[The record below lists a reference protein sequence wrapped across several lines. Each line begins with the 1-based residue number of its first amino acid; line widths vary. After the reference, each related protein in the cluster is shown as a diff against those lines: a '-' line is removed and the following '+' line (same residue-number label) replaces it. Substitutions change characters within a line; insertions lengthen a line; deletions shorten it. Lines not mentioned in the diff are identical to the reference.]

1 MRNSYDANVSISEND
16 EKKSKKIT
24 DSTIKFAQQI
34 EDSLQTPLKQD
45 DELKC
50 SEELNGEEGGSKC
63 DVSCAFSGEI
73 EVIRNCDNVSVVA
86 VEESVQPK
94 LPLLVEDKVACSSH
108 SKLCNAAEQV
118 HRVFALNSIAKEK
131 LMDSSSS
138 VRITEPQQSR
148 SLPMNVEN
156 QPTFSEPLV
165 NREKVNSDCLT
176 LVKHTFDPSDFKT
189 PSKDSNDSIPATP
202 GKYTF
207 SSESSSPFQLSLTK
221 GFSYLPLSSESPFL
235 EGPPATPRLLQET
248 LDSKGAMG
256 CTLNTPRLSEL
267 KHDTF
272 ACNISPTQV
281 LLSNYYLSSSDKNI
295 DNGSELNLLRN
306 ESLDSAENALI
317 NIGSELEK
325 DTPMNGRSEFIF
337 SKNDKSEGLEKLV
350 QNSQA
355 KHGVEMR
362 KETIPAS
369 RIRQNEPIQPSENTL
384 LHQKQED
391 LVYNKVSSGKKNKV
405 DQKSSP
411 RPKKK
416 RKRKEETKANEKSK
430 KKRMLKC
437 TSEIATEDLTEKD
450 KPTKKETYSDVEVD
464 EKTLF
469 TLHVSPINMIVDEL
483 DYSRNTKEECKGKG
497 EQKTELPCKRT
508 TRSRSCKEEFVE
520 LDLNAPPNVLRS
532 KVCRRDKAGR
542 DLDLCEANR
551 KAGFRGFL
559 GSGDSADFPVS
570 KASLMSMP
578 EAEVSGSNLHFEY
591 TNCES
596 EALKND
602 VFTKKNNKKRTR
614 VRKDNDSYRRKEEKS
629 VTKSAGRKSTSLQS
643 QASPILSFSGDFSSS
658 CDPSFCT
665 DSWHTEDPNLVSD
678 LSSISHSI
686 VNTPRKNGSYDQ
698 DNSQNCQSE
707 TLASEC
713 KTLIEGSSECVS
725 NLSDITSAIDKREE
739 ISSSKVFQHTDGPSL
754 LVDNLPSSDTKAC
767 RHLKD
772 DKFPMQMTLFPGII
786 EIPLEQLPSFNLVD
800 PRNRHSKKNL

>member
-1 MRNSYDANVSISEND
+1 
-16 EKKSKKIT
+16 
-24 DSTIKFAQQI
+24 
-34 EDSLQTPLKQD
+34 
-45 DELKC
+45 
-50 SEELNGEEGGSKC
+50 
-63 DVSCAFSGEI
+63 
-73 EVIRNCDNVSVVA
+73 
-86 VEESVQPK
+86 
-94 LPLLVEDKVACSSH
+94 
-108 SKLCNAAEQV
+108 
-118 HRVFALNSIAKEK
+118 
-131 LMDSSSS
+131 
-138 VRITEPQQSR
+138 
-148 SLPMNVEN
+148 
-156 QPTFSEPLV
+156 
-165 NREKVNSDCLT
+165 
-176 LVKHTFDPSDFKT
+176 
-189 PSKDSNDSIPATP
+189 
-202 GKYTF
+202 
-207 SSESSSPFQLSLTK
+207 
-221 GFSYLPLSSESPFL
+221 
-235 EGPPATPRLLQET
+235 
-248 LDSKGAMG
+248 
-256 CTLNTPRLSEL
+256 
-267 KHDTF
+267 
-272 ACNISPTQV
+272 
-281 LLSNYYLSSSDKNI
+281 
-295 DNGSELNLLRN
+295 
-306 ESLDSAENALI
+306 
-317 NIGSELEK
+317 
-325 DTPMNGRSEFIF
+325 
-337 SKNDKSEGLEKLV
+337 
-350 QNSQA
+350 
-355 KHGVEMR
+355 
-362 KETIPAS
+362 
-369 RIRQNEPIQPSENTL
+369 
-384 LHQKQED
+384 
-391 LVYNKVSSGKKNKV
+391 
-405 DQKSSP
+405 
-411 RPKKK
+411 
-416 RKRKEETKANEKSK
+416 
-430 KKRMLKC
+430 MLKC

-483 DYSRNTKEECKGKG
+483 DYSRNTKEECKEKG

-643 QASPILSFSGDFSSS
+643 QASPVLSFSGDFSSS

-800 PRNRHSKKNL
+800 PRNLHSKKTFEYEYFSPKRLRNIFFCQSKIQLLKNCCMEELAIKRIRLETVFHQLKSNLLLFTEIHMHCMALR